1 MAEHSH
7 DEHRSGGGGLAGR
20 FIFWGFILIAAYFLI
35 TEHRAHVVPYL
46 PLLLLLACPL
56 LHVFHRH
63 GGHEEHGEHGEG
75 TNRSSEQSNQK
86 DSTSVQHGGH

>member
-7 DEHRSGGGGLAGR
+7 GDHPAGGGGAR
-20 FIFWGFILIAAYFLI
+20 RWVFWGFILIIAYFLV

-56 LHVFHRH
+56 MHLFHRH
-63 GGHEEHGEHGEG
+63 GRHGREDEG
-75 TNRSSEQSNQK
+75 K
-86 DSTSVQHGGH
+86 GDSAGNKHSGGCH